1 MKKTSLRHVL
11 HVFCV
16 SLAYILS
23 TASACDGD
31 SSGSGGGSDEI
42 RNDAT
47 YEFEKVNLVYE
58 IPEESGTLTSIYVD
72 LGELSMAHWIDGTKL
87 NGTITDL
94 NNILYFEEDYP
105 EDRKPEIKVTMKLY
119 DNTIVEHK
127 CSKHDI
133 GNNYVQNIPNYGA
146 NVINLTVSV
155 KSIKTTLHNMQLC
168 WTKAFDLTNTQW
180 WDPNLD
186 KALSGDAKVTI
197 LGYTKY
203 LGDDDQ
209 LFVRDKNGTYEIA
222 TYIKDYSLI
231 NTPDTNL
238 IIELPD
244 TPPIKAMPIYK
255 EGKIADDIEWDSP
268 IAVRVERINDNPEMI

>member
-1 MKKTSLRHVL
+1 MLKVD
-11 HVFCV
+11 FGGC
-16 SLAYILS
+16 
-23 TASACDGD
+23 
-31 SSGSGGGSDEI
+31 SSFVK
-42 RNDAT
+42 DAE
-47 YEFEKVNLVYE
+47 YQEY
-58 IPEESGTLTSIYVD
+58 
-72 LGELSMAHWIDGTKL
+72 
-87 NGTITDL
+87 
-94 NNILYFEEDYP
+94 
-105 EDRKPEIKVTMKLY
+105 
-119 DNTIVEHK
+119 
-127 CSKHDI
+127 
-133 GNNYVQNIPNYGA
+133 
-146 NVINLTVSV
+146 
-155 KSIKTTLHNMQLC
+155 
-168 WTKAFDLTNTQW
+168 
-180 WDPNLD
+180 LD